1 LKAQLHNFSKIKNQ
15 KEVTQQCE
23 SRFSYFFCLVIE
35 GSGSI
40 DLGGP
45 KSYGSDGSGF
55 GSGLGSGS
63 ATLIAA
69 LPHAGEEGEDAEPL
83 AQRRQDH
90 DVVAQAPDQ
99 DLLS

>member
-1 LKAQLHNFSKIKNQ
+1 MNQ
-15 KEVTQQCE
+15 G
-23 SRFSYFFCLVIE
+23 FSYYFCLVIE
-35 GSGSI
+35 ESVSGFRRPKTYGSG
-40 DLGGP
+40 
-45 KSYGSDGSGF
+45 GSGFGSRFGSGFVSRF

-69 LPHAGEEGEDAEPL
+69 LPHSGEEGEDAETL

>member
-1 LKAQLHNFSKIKNQ
+1 M
-15 KEVTQQCE
+15 
-23 SRFSYFFCLVIE
+23 IE
-35 GSGSI
+35 GSGS
-40 DLGGP
+40 GFRRP
-45 KSYGSDGSGF
+45 KTYGSD
-55 GSGLGSGS
+55 GSGS

-69 LPHAGEEGEDAEPL
+69 LPHSREEGEDAETL